1 MLRSLTSQL
10 LDCGVPKAQIH
21 SEEFGFAKV
30 GGDDSDERWFDR
42 PALALIPALAV
53 AGLLVVTGMAFA
65 AWMSDESDP
74 TRAAPA
80 GSDGGAAIFAS
91 AGCGDC
97 HVLAAAGADG
107 TVGPDL
113 DEAQPD
119 AALVREVVT
128 NGRGSMPAF
137 SDELTPEEI
146 DRLAAF
152 VSSAAGG

>member
-1 MLRSLTSQL
+1 MIRSLTSQL
-10 LDCGVPKAQIH
+10 VQHGVLSSQIH

-30 GGDDSDERWFDR
+30 GGDDSDERWFDQ

-65 AWMSDESDP
+65 AWMSDESSS
-74 TRAAPA
+74 RAAPA
-80 GSDGGAAIFAS
+80 GSGSGAAIFVS

-97 HVLAAAGADG
+97 HVLAAAGTDG

-113 DEAQPD
+113 DEARPD
-119 AALVREVVT
+119 AALVRQVVT
-128 NGRGSMPAF
+128 NGKGSMPAF
-137 SDELTPEEI
+137 SDELTREEI

-152 VSSAAGG
+152 VASAAGS